1 MDKNMDLNKQ
11 DMNMNENQLNN
22 FMEAVENMDVNK
34 QVFEKDNELESDRCF
49 TRICKSKCSYR
60 SLVIQIES
68 LVILDESHEIHDK
81 SHEPHVE
88 GIPIPVEG
96 TWYDTVDE
104 AIDMY
109 SKYAEIGGFEVKKS
123 GQRLTKSGVV
133 KHKYIMCNREGVPK
147 SINVGTLDPEYSEK
161 QKRNTTTHVT
171 GCKARIKLVLDIVSG
186 RYKLDQ
192 FYPKHNHMLIP
203 KEYKHFTKKQ
213 RKMTQAEKMFV
224 VKAATNKIGATRA
237 HNLLSSMKGGY
248 EYVHGTTDDFKNHQ
262 RDVNVF
268 IGESDAQML
277 INKMENRKTYV
288 PNFTFQYRVENS
300 ELVSMFWA
308 DEVAKC
314 NYKEFGDI
322 VSFDATFN
330 SNKYNMKF
338 VPFIGI
344 DNHGKCVTLG
354 SGMLLHEDTKS
365 YTWLLTAFMTAFLK
379 EPTMIVTDQD
389 GAMKRAIEA
398 VFTKSKHRLCMW
410 HIMQKIPSKIC
421 KQIYNETDF
430 KERFDK
436 IVWNMFIEPLKFEE
450 KWAKLIEDF
459 GLQNHKWMTKMF
471 NIREIWIPAYFV
483 DSPLFGLMRTTSRS
497 ESENSFFKSFTSPG
511 ATLVSFMMSYESAME
526 RQRYRQEALDF
537 KTIEAAPKCETKLP
551 IELHAARV
559 YTRTIFLLVQT
570 EIIQGCWTCT
580 IQDLKINEGCE
591 TVIIRDKNPKNNTA
605 LNTKK
610 GKEQEKKSVAETA
623 RDFKVLRIIEDG
635 SVVCSCRHFLRY
647 GFLCRHIF
655 CVFKNRDINVIP
667 KQYILRRWTR
677 DIIPPD
683 LRRQRNRYGEKNLTI
698 ERLTNEANFLV
709 DDSLFLL
716 SKDERRMGTYVEKLK
731 ILLDEVKADMP
742 NPASRNTG
750 DVIGGIFSISKPNQV
765 DVKNPTKAVNKGEHL
780 KNGERL
786 KSEREKA
793 IKVKVKAMKVCG
805 YCQEKT
811 NEHTKITCPKNP
823 KARKK
828 KKLTQIIDI

>member
-1 MDKNMDLNKQ
+1 
-11 DMNMNENQLNN
+11 
-22 FMEAVENMDVNK
+22 MEAVENMDMNK
-34 QVFEKDNELESDRCF
+34 QVFEKDNELESDTEDVLHEF
-49 TRICKSKCSYR
+49 ANPNA
-60 SLVIQIES
+60 VIEEVTDCMKTPRATLYEQNETPGGSIYW
-68 LVILDESHEIHDK
+68 
-81 SHEPHVE
+81 EPHVE

-109 SKYAEIGGFEVKKS
+109 SKYAKMGGFEVKKS

-147 SINVGTLDPEYSEK
+147 GINVDTLDPEYSEK

-186 RYKLDQ
+186 RYK
-192 FYPKHNHMLIP
+192 
-203 KEYKHFTKKQ
+203 
-213 RKMTQAEKMFV
+213 KMFV

-277 INKMENRKTYV
+277 INKMENRKMYV

-398 VFTKSKHRLCMW
+398 VFTKAKHRLCMW
-410 HIMQKIPSKIC
+410 HIMQKIPSK
-421 KQIYNETDF
+421 
-430 KERFDK
+430 
-436 IVWNMFIEPLKFEE
+436 FEE
-450 KWAKLIEDF
+450 KWAQLIEDF
-459 GLQNHKWMTKMF
+459 GLQSHKWMTKM
-471 NIREIWIPAYFV
+471 
-483 DSPLFGLMRTTSRS
+483 S
-497 ESENSFFKSFTSPG
+497 ECENSFFKSFTSPG

-526 RQRYRQEALDF
+526 RQRYRQETLDF
-537 KTIEAAPKCETKLP
+537 KTIDAAPKCETKLE
-551 IELHAARV
+551 IEHHAARV

-570 EIIQGCWTCT
+570 EIIQATHFEA
-580 IQDLKINEGCE
+580 L
-591 TVIIRDKNPKNNTA
+591 DKGHNT
-605 LNTKK
+605 TRPEKTEKQIWGKK
-610 GKEQEKKSVAETA
+610 
-623 RDFKVLRIIEDG
+623 
-635 SVVCSCRHFLRY
+635 
-647 GFLCRHIF
+647 
-655 CVFKNRDINVIP
+655 
-667 KQYILRRWTR
+667 
-677 DIIPPD
+677 
-683 LRRQRNRYGEKNLTI
+683 LTI
-698 ERLTNEANFLV
+698 ERLTNEENFLV

-716 SKDERRMGTYVEKLK
+716 SKDERRMGTYVEKIK
-731 ILLDEVKADMP
+731 ILLDEVKADMS

-750 DVIGGIFSISKPNQV
+750 DLADLLCANSSEFVSLLRDQEMLVEYSRHGSDSTLMHPTASKSS
-765 DVKNPTKAVNKGEHL
+765 H
-780 KNGERL
+780 
-786 KSEREKA
+786 
-793 IKVKVKAMKVCG
+793 
-805 YCQEKT
+805 
-811 NEHTKITCPKNP
+811 
-823 KARKK
+823 
-828 KKLTQIIDI
+828 